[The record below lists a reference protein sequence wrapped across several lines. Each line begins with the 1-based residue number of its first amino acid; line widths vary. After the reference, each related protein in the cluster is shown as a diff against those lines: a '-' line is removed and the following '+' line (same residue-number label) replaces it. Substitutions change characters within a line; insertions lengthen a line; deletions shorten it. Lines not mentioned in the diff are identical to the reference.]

1 MRKDEGFV
9 IESIGTAYSGDW
21 KPGANP
27 PDAYVRIVVL
37 SWTCL
42 MQSLRPFCPRGPT
55 QSLLLTATGF
65 IGFWNPG
72 AVRLFLFARRGHVSL
87 ARSHYS

>member
-21 KPGANP
+21 KPGADP

-55 QSLLLTATGF
+55 QSCC
-65 IGFWNPG
+65 
-72 AVRLFLFARRGHVSL
+72 
-87 ARSHYS
+87 